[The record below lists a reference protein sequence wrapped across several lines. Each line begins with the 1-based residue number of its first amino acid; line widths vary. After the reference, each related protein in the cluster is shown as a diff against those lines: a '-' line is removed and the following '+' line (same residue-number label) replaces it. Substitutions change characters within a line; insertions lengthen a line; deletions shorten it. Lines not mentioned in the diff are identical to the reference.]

1 MRVFLFAIPI
11 AERISGKIPVDFLF
25 LLQGFAVSDYRQQF
39 IQFALDH
46 DALKFG
52 QFTLKSGRSSP
63 YFFNAGAF
71 STGAALGAIGQFYA
85 EAILAS
91 EIEFDVI
98 FGPAYKGIP
107 LAAAT
112 SIALAEKT
120 GRDIPWVFN
129 RKEAK
134 DHGEGGSLVGAPLAG
149 RVLII
154 DDVITAGTAIR
165 ESLGLIKAAGATAV
179 GVSVMMDRQERG
191 QTALSAIGELKRDYG
206 LEVITIAC
214 LDDLIAFCADHAT
227 LVDASEVMSA
237 YRKEYGAIG

>member
-1 MRVFLFAIPI
+1 MI
-11 AERISGKIPVDFLF
+11 
-25 LLQGFAVSDYRQQF
+25 DYRQEF

-52 QFTLKSGRSSP
+52 EFTLKSGRISP

-71 STGAALGAIGQFYA
+71 STGQALGAIGQFYA
-85 EAILAS
+85 EAIMAS
-91 EIEFDVI
+91 GVEFDVL

-120 GRDIPWVFN
+120 GKSIPWVFN
-129 RKEAK
+129 RKEVK
-134 DHGEGGSLVGAPLAG
+134 DHGEGGNLVGAPLTG

-165 ESLGLIKAAGATAV
+165 ESLNLIQAAGAEAI
-179 GVSVMMDRQERG
+179 GVAVMMDRQERG
-191 QTALSAIGELKRDYG
+191 QTARSAIGELKRDYG
-206 LEVITIAC
+206 LAVITIAC
-214 LDDLIAFCADHAT
+214 LDDLIAYCTDNANLQHAGST
-227 LVDASEVMSA
+227 MSA
-237 YRKEYGAIG
+237 YRAEYGTTA